1 MLVKKITQQKV
12 MDKNGKSH
20 WKRQWER
27 EKERERA
34 KWMPMRYFRIPQIES
49 FLNQNSIKDA

>member
-27 EKERERA
+27 EKERESKMNA
-34 KWMPMRYFRIPQIES
+34 NEILKNTTNWEFP
-49 FLNQNSIKDA
+49 

>member
-1 MLVKKITQQKV
+1 MLVKKITQQKI

-27 EKERERA
+27 EKERE
-34 KWMPMRYFRIPQIES
+34 
-49 FLNQNSIKDA
+49 QNECQWDT

>member
-27 EKERERA
+27 EREKERE
-34 KWMPMRYFRIPQIES
+34 
-49 FLNQNSIKDA
+49 QNECQWDT